1 MSQARS
7 QGAENRQAR
16 TMALQVLFELDL
28 TDHALD
34 DVLRRYSDDLSLP
47 QPVRRY
53 LESIVD
59 GVMDSDGRID
69 AEIAEAAPQF
79 PVDQLPAVDR
89 NILRMALHELQHETD
104 VPYRAIINEAVELA
118 KQFGGDNSSRFV
130 NGVLGTLAA
139 KHRPEARRGGD
150 SPQRAS

>member
-1 MSQARS
+1 MSDSRTH
-7 QGAENRQAR
+7 GAENRQAR

-47 QPVRRY
+47 APVRRY
-53 LESIVD
+53 LERIVD
-59 GVMDSDGRID
+59 GVTDSDGRID
-69 AEIAEAAPQF
+69 AEIASAAPQF
-79 PVDQLPAVDR
+79 PVPQLPAVDR
-89 NILRMALHELQHETD
+89 NILRVALYELKNEPD
-104 VPYRAIINEAVELA
+104 VPFRAIINEAVELA

-139 KHRPEARRGGD
+139 RHRPEAKRD
-150 SPQRAS
+150 A